1 MRHAN
6 YSVEATTREQV
17 IIRHVGP
24 WSEHPTITN
33 DAEWVVSQVAPI
45 LASRQLL
52 YWDSLGNLS
61 ELVVRGGKFA
71 GFAPYHV

>member
-17 IIRHVGP
+17 ILRDVGP

-33 DAEWVVSQVAPI
+33 DAEWVVGQVAPI
-45 LASRQLL
+45 LGARQLL
-52 YWDSLGNLS
+52 YWDSLGELS
-61 ELVVRGGKFA
+61 ELRVYAGRFV